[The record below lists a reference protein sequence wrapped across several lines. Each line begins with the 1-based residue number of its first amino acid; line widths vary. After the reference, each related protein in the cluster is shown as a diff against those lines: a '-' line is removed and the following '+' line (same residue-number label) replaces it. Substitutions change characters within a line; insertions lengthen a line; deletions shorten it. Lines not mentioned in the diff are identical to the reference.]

1 MVLLAH
7 RQERAYNR
15 IVLIARLG
23 SRHSGMAL
31 PEEEGVE
38 QPVSYIN
45 QWISDSFP
53 SIVVVDIVVVIVV
66 GLHLV
71 LLLSSNVV
79 ARLLY

>member
-1 MVLLAH
+1 
-7 RQERAYNR
+7 
-15 IVLIARLG
+15 
-23 SRHSGMAL
+23 MAL

-66 GLHLV
+66 SLHLV
-71 LLLSSNVV
+71 LLLLSNVV

>member
-1 MVLLAH
+1 
-7 RQERAYNR
+7 
-15 IVLIARLG
+15 
-23 SRHSGMAL
+23 MAL

-66 GLHLV
+66 GLHFF
-71 LLLSSNVV
+71 
-79 ARLLY
+79 LLYLSNLIAKSPY